1 MGVDVLMPLQ
11 QMQTHAQ
18 CHQKCGQ
25 PKIGAN
31 SLAQRNQR
39 NERAS
44 KRRDCEVRS
53 GTCSAE
59 VSQAE
64 NEEHQTQ
71 AVSDEPKRRS
81 GRDVSSEEATRPN
94 AKASAM
100 SGDFCLMMVPFMVTV
115 KKFGG
120 YQGRNHCGTA
130 ETELALRTFIY
141 DRV

>member
-1 MGVDVLMPLQ
+1 M
-11 QMQTHAQ
+11 
-18 CHQKCGQ
+18 
-25 PKIGAN
+25 
-31 SLAQRNQR
+31 
-39 NERAS
+39 
-44 KRRDCEVRS
+44 
-53 GTCSAE
+53 
-59 VSQAE
+59 SQAE

-100 SGDFCLMMVPFMVTV
+100 SGDFCLMTVPFMVTV

-120 YQGRNHCGTA
+120 YQGRNHFGTDK
-130 ETELALRTFIY
+130 TELALRTFIY